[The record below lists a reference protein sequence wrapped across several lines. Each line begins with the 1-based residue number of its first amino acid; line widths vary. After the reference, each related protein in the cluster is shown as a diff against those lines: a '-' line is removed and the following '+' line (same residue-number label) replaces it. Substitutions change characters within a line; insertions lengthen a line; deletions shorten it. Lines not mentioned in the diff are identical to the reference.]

1 MSPKLNILFIMHMP
15 PPIHGAAMMG
25 KYIYDSELINTTFN
39 CHYINLTTAKR
50 LQDIGKGG
58 IGKLWKFICLL
69 ITIIKEVK
77 RIKPQLVYVTPNS
90 CGGAFYK
97 DFVVVQL
104 LKIMRQKT
112 VIHYHNKGVAIYQ
125 NKWLDNLLYQRFFK
139 GIKVILLADAI
150 YKDIEKY
157 VSKQDVYICPNG
169 IPQALCT
176 KSIAAKNNQ
185 IPHLLFLSN
194 LLINKG
200 VFVLLDACKI
210 LKEKGYS
217 FICKFVGG
225 ETAEINATCFKEE
238 VKIRN
243 LSKNVIYEGK
253 KYEKEKQDYF
263 EKADIFIF
271 PTLYETF
278 GLVLLEAM
286 EYSLP
291 CIGTNEGGIPAI
303 IEDGKTGYIV
313 EKHSPER
320 IAEKIE
326 YLMNHPEQC
335 TAMGKAGKEK
345 FLKEFTLDK
354 FENRMKEILMDCVT
368 SI

>member
-58 IGKLWKFICLL
+58 IDKLWKFICLL

-104 LKIMRQKT
+104 LKIMRQKI

-139 GIKVILLADAI
+139 GIKVILLADAL

-225 ETAEINATCFKEE
+225 ETAEINAAYFKEE

-243 LSKNVIYEGK
+243 LSTVSYTHLTL
-253 KYEKEKQDYF
+253 
-263 EKADIFIF
+263 
-271 PTLYETF
+271 PTT
-278 GLVLLEAM
+278 
-286 EYSLP
+286 
-291 CIGTNEGGIPAI
+291 
-303 IEDGKTGYIV
+303 
-313 EKHSPER
+313 
-320 IAEKIE
+320 
-326 YLMNHPEQC
+326 
-335 TAMGKAGKEK
+335 
-345 FLKEFTLDK
+345 
-354 FENRMKEILMDCVT
+354 
-368 SI
+368 